1 VFQGVDAFKH
11 FCEDEPKR
19 AVADVQA
26 ASLFTHY
33 RRELLK
39 ENP

>member
-1 VFQGVDAFKH
+1 VVLGVDAFRH
-11 FCEDEPKR
+11 FCEDERKR
-19 AVADVQA
+19 AADEQA
-26 ASLFTHY
+26 VSLFAHH